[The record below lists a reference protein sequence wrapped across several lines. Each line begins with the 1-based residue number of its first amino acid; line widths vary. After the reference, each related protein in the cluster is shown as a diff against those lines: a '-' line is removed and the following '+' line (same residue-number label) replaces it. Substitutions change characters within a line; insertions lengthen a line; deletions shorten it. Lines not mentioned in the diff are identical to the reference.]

1 MPRAQAVKVAVVVI
15 CFRPNT
21 LCVVRTRRWFIFVI
35 ISFHLRWSRA
45 NLDRRVNAR
54 FKMDRTLLG
63 ILRSGQNHMV
73 VTTALHFLRAFPLP
87 DSSPHRSLW
96 SLQMLFREE

>member
-1 MPRAQAVKVAVVVI
+1 MSRAQAVKVAV
-15 CFRPNT
+15 FQTEYP
-21 LCVVRTRRWFIFVI
+21 RRWFIFVI